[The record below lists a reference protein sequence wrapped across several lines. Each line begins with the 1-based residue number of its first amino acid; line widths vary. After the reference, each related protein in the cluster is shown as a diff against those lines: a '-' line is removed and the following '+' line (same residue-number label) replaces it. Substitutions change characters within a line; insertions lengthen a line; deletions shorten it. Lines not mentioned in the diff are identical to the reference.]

1 MTDNFEFRS
10 IHPDEVEQAIA
21 IEQICFPPN
30 EACSP
35 KAMTERIAKVPQL
48 FLVVIEDRKSTRL
61 NSSHSSQ
68 SRMPS
73 SA

>member
-1 MTDNFEFRS
+1 MGVSLIFRIAAVGILVS
-10 IHPDEVEQAIA
+10 VICQVLKHSGREEQA
-21 IEQICFPPN
+21 
-30 EACSP
+30 
-35 KAMTERIAKVPQL
+35 
-48 FLVVIEDRKSTRL
+48 FLTRDRKSTRL